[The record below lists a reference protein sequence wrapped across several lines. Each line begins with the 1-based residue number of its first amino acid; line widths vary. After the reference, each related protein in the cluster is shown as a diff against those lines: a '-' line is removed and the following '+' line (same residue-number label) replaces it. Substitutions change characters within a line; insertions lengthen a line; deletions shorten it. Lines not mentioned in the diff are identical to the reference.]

1 MAEQEREKARN
12 ELALSNQR
20 LNVAEEE
27 RARAEQKLLEDHR
40 GAGQVGDWLLDE
52 LHLVASRREL
62 RAATETKKKAAA
74 EVATAEE
81 AAAAAHQKHRVF
93 ERFHDNIADRIAQG
107 ARRKEALDADAFA
120 LVMWSKKRSDV
131 DDDE

>member
-40 GAGQVGDWLLDE
+40 GAGQVGDWLAQIGLLE
-52 LHLVASRREL
+52 YSEAQILVNL
-62 RAATETKKKAAA
+62 
-74 EVATAEE
+74 
-81 AAAAAHQKHRVF
+81 
-93 ERFHDNIADRIAQG
+93 I
-107 ARRKEALDADAFA
+107 
-120 LVMWSKKRSDV
+120 
-131 DDDE
+131 